1 MITCAINNIEIVKAL
16 YSDING
22 ALIAAEKSK
31 SEFDHVSYMKDLFK
45 DLSKQGTPESAAKY
59 LQSVPRLIIDAKNLY
74 FENVKAD
81 LNNLQELNIR
91 YKSDKGIQEV
101 INDLSDKSNIGDK
114 KANIDNV
121 KNESINLNQDP
132 EVIVPAVRLPERFKT
147 LSPFGGSFQAYIKL
161 NPNNRSKDP
170 MIDIESIN
178 PELLYMIKTF
188 DRIKNIQNNTD
199 ITNGILY
206 DGVKLYFKGMLLTNY
221 ATPENLK
228 FLDSDTQAQ
237 IAKSLRILKGKNAPK
252 DVIQVNEI
260 PILLLSDKD
269 GVVIYFDENGNITT
283 SDKGKPV
290 YQFMRIVRKN
300 NNVLSVKNI
309 YNNEDALISPEDFA
323 KDTYDPNIDGTEEE
337 YLASVKKM
345 MDKEMSDLF
354 SLQNEIIN
362 WGATLTLP
370 ITGISNGIPS
380 NLSST
385 KIYLNDLL
393 KLPNIPSD
401 IVKTIKTLPIDQG
414 GYIAGTAQIEINGNK
429 FVIERPLITEDLA
442 NEIATVL
449 TNPKIPFEQKKK
461 YTDQF
466 LENLDFKRKTK
477 KYNLFYD
484 KKSGAIYFNIFEN
497 FESPK
502 QTNDNIKLDSGA
514 LGKVSPETRDSYK
527 DKIIQYLTKEGLP
540 KYGNRTFITFN
551 NPNLDSGTYMRLNA
565 DGNSFNNNADYYD
578 FLSKTN
584 SEINLKNAD
593 PGFYN
598 YVLNFTSTTTELG
611 KIINDDEVTSN
622 SETERI
628 ISSALSDQYK
638 STVNQANPFDNYLI
652 TKYLSDEIKNNYY
665 VDKSRDFLQSIF
677 DNLISRN
684 NNQYNISEKQKEF
697 IQDLINKSKFLV
709 KEVNENAKP
718 PVEQDIIETVTVP
731 GAESPEDNT
740 IVNKIFDDEN
750 TDEDYSRY
758 FDRANIKKEFISPIK
773 IVEAK
778 LWWNS
783 KKMEPMRK
791 LIDFGR
797 MANIVNSDSYARF
810 IVSGATLA
818 DTGTMGT
825 ILVNKQMG
833 SVFQN
838 LTIYHEAWH
847 VFSQLFLTKKQK
859 LDLYNELKNYTDK
872 TGNKPYAKMS
882 LINLEE
888 MLAEDFRN
896 YVKTGKAKTASP
908 KRNTLFRQMVN
919 FLKQLFGKIL
929 SKFKKQDI
937 EINSLNSPMAK
948 RLFNE
953 LYLGQFNNYTATTD
967 NKLFYQL
974 DRGPRQLEYPSQDAL
989 SPTDGLLVS
998 KSIDGFFAEQ
1008 LNNIYK
1014 KTGKTEIAI
1023 SGITNPKARAELYK
1037 DALESFNQK
1046 LKLEKAKLKDSETDQ
1061 IDFNSLDTLELIE
1074 ANAVAIMEEKTGKN
1088 KYFFLTSQVSDFKN
1102 LAAATKKGERVRGED
1117 YKETI
1122 RIVGDFYKHK
1132 TITKNGKLID
1142 IVIISRPQDA
1152 KTQYANYKK
1161 AGADIFTNLI
1171 ETPKVEKVYIEQ
1183 DQEIV
1188 RDTVR
1193 ILQTTIDNW
1202 GDEKSGIVKYHI
1214 ENTDFE
1220 IAKKQY
1226 DIDEEEV
1233 AEDRPNELD
1242 AKTGTESLQ
1251 QTLSKETIF
1260 VLKTLFKVN
1269 SDGTVPLNRL
1279 GFSELAEYGKTFA
1292 IVAKTIGGIRDR
1304 YEAYDKLKAESAK
1317 FPELKQLVETKIP
1330 NPRISGA
1337 ETNTIAFNLSRQ
1349 FFQDFG
1355 KPQIDYM
1362 QLYAFFETNDEGK
1375 ESILNFQVKESDL
1388 AIDNVLGKWV
1398 TNFKSLRKNDFI
1410 NVSPDNIR
1418 TLNLS
1423 KIVKEFKDSK
1433 STKTSLDINKQIQF
1447 AKVLG
1452 IELQQNSNIE
1462 KELKEKPELYGLIY
1476 MFNYLDKINNL
1487 EILSTSEKLEKG
1499 QKLLLNKFKENP
1511 VETFRQGFSGKI
1523 LGETG
1528 VIKELTQLKRLAEL
1542 QTKYG
1547 YDASSTAVIRSN
1559 QTVGYKEVNWSS
1571 GHAKAYALNQVTE
1584 MQQLWNDPRY
1594 NYMSYLDPKLN
1605 TYTKHLKIIS
1615 SLFNENGK
1623 KKANKSIKYFAQDGF
1638 SMTDLQGDSSGNI
1651 TTELDPISKFI
1662 FEQHTMLL
1670 SGTAELPRTSDKKF
1684 SFGIKIEGGID
1695 SNDINFDLTKGE
1707 DKNLYVDSKLFATNK
1722 GETYARLAYL
1732 YGYMQGEFD
1741 RIKLFRGENKDEYLN
1756 ITGYNNEVNDVGE
1769 KLYSGQT
1776 FSAFK
1781 DILSEDTK
1789 KRLYALADQQLNVDL
1804 LTYVQ
1809 TTDTKL
1815 GTDIKNDIQSYF
1827 NEKISDVKELYYD
1840 KLPYISRSLLEKI
1853 GIRKEDIDTNE
1864 KHKAVYTNNAIIN
1877 TIIKSYVYNDW
1888 IHKFET
1894 SILLF
1899 GDYAQWDHGKEA
1911 WSKRIPGLTSDGIG
1925 FLYDANTVAF
1935 INNVFNK
1942 ETYASLLEKK
1952 EGQEYNNYHFSEKLN
1967 SAVIEDPIR
1976 ESIYVDEYEQMWR
1989 KDYEKTFS
1997 KEVAKEKAAK
2007 DAGVY
2012 DGITESDGIALV
2024 TLDAYRDLKKV
2035 GRGWGLAEE
2044 DLYKKIINGESVSDV
2059 SKVFSVYKLQY
2070 YGAIENNLLPV
2081 TGMYKFSVLPIIP
2094 GVNAIEGNELDKLH
2108 KKMLRQNV
2116 QLVTFSSGSKGA
2128 HLTSNGKT
2136 DNVFID
2142 KESKYVNTEIITE
2155 GENQGEDVFKF
2166 TKNPIYLANLK
2177 EVTVMNDSFKGNLSI
2192 ATQTRAIIIDNLFEN
2207 GKLKNLNNFQT
2218 VQNYIESIKNYSEI
2232 LKEDLLN
2239 GLGIELIDGRVIGD
2253 FTKFVEIIRN
2263 ELTQRDIPAHLV
2275 KLINIDNKDK
2285 LAMDLS
2291 LHPESDYIEKLLVS
2305 LIQRG
2310 VVKQKTKG
2318 EALVQVPSTFTNGTW
2333 DTPYLDITDIKE
2345 IQKLLGSN
2353 TLPFYIVNGETRSEE
2368 MKVAIAL
2375 QGDFKNLLNA
2385 KDLEGNKIETR
2396 ERLNQLIKD
2405 PVWFSQNK
2413 KSLTLFGP
2421 RIPNDAHNTIEA
2433 ATVWHFLPEA
2443 FGPSIITPTEII
2455 AKAGSDYDGDKLFM
2469 QMPNI
2474 DVDGTYISKGIT
2486 NFAKVL
2492 NDTKILERENKLP
2505 KNQMTSRQLITQ
2517 QKKYLQN
2524 KYLESAVEILML
2536 PENAVGLVK
2545 PNGTYL
2551 VDKYADNLQKYAK
2564 GYNKYKN
2571 VRGQESDTNSKNKKI
2586 PSPTR
2591 YVELLHNIFVH
2602 DANLSLE
2609 ASLGILAK
2617 ITKSIPL
2624 YKAAGAKMRSTYS
2637 LSEFLRAPLKMRFK
2651 KNTVVNKDGETVIS
2665 LGGEKNVLGENI
2677 SDTTSHSL
2685 QGILDRAK
2693 ETFPF
2698 DLKLV
2703 PEAMDVYGY
2712 ATRAGMDQESI
2723 VYLLNQPLVVKYLE
2737 EQKLNTASLFSLL
2750 GKKLTSSQLINKIA
2764 NDALNQSFSEKQ
2776 IKEDILPKINTNK
2789 VKAIFDSLAD
2799 DLDVIISLPTETI
2812 NIKSQ
2817 DIKNNKNINNSLVTG
2832 IEVIIDNK
2840 NLNLFRKVNK
2850 DQLFYKNNAYFLI
2863 DILAKDVLQNEEEI
2877 PKESLINIVEK
2888 QDDKSKLAL
2897 MIFLHFVE
2905 LERQYSPYKD
2915 LETSFSPDTGSII
2928 TIQEAIIR
2936 EKDYNRFMNSSE
2948 IDKEFIDNLKNN
2960 SVLSS
2965 LMFDELTVDILT
2977 PLFKTKLNPTIVSY
2991 ISDTMSDTD
3000 AKADIIRK
3008 FGKGPDGRAKFIK
3021 AFGNNLITAIFQTY
3035 VSNFS
3040 NAKGTL
3046 VNIPESYETLPIE
3059 IDDTIN
3065 TDVIIEND
3073 KIIINSRAI
3082 EFDFANKLFMSN
3094 NNTEDSYKNR
3104 GKDTFPTGK
3113 NPFNNLR
3120 SFYRYSIAKAYLESN
3135 NTIDSLSND
3144 SYFLSLIAKNN
3155 NNVDTAYTEYI
3166 SERALLNSFNPQ
3178 YIMGT
3183 TKYSY
3188 TDNMMQLLQSL
3199 EDNTSLKDKFSIL
3212 GQLSPQPNKNGFKI
3226 VRLNNRRDMQGLT
3239 AQDYYTQIR
3248 QLGDA
3253 SIQKLDNPNNSPTIE
3268 SKDKRIS
3275 DLFSVFSLM
3284 MFYQHGIGRTSTGFN
3299 SALDSSQY
3307 KPIIIGS
3314 SPAFISNYVEV
3325 PNSTILDVISEKT
3338 FDPIKFKLFAGNRNE
3353 YLHKD
3358 IAALEKDEVVEVT
3371 EEFDLNEGSVIPI
3384 TFTAGEKI
3392 IANTDIEVYKKYINK
3407 SNGVKPYKFFT
3418 PNTNFSKFYNGKQQT
3433 MPQTAIWLLTEDT
3446 GLYDMIDQS
3455 EDSGEVYYENVDLET
3470 GIQMLREGEG
3480 TTQPGVSQTNKP
3492 KGEEVKEGIYLNQG
3506 ALTKEEQL
3514 ELFNYLKPYLE
3525 EQANKSLKAT
3535 QGSKM
3540 IGLGLRWDYTS
3551 NNPGK
3556 TAINIPDPIKR
3567 NPKYGYYNQS
3577 INGQA
3582 LGQITQRFRELMEK
3596 ATGVDMTNYDGA
3608 IINLYDND
3616 SFISSHNDVDESRS
3630 AIKYPVIGINLGGK
3644 GNFSIERLGPE
3655 NAMLDLQA
3663 GSGYIFGVDGIN
3675 REVWHRTF
3683 PTSQDSFLPE
3693 LTTKIDGK
3701 TYPAGSYRVTITM
3714 RRVMPLAQSMPQAPS
3729 IVSDIT
3735 TSTAAPITITNNPAE
3750 YTNHSG
3756 GAYGGDT
3763 FWDIIGREF
3772 GVTKHMH
3779 YKDAGNAN
3787 LSQKLRNAGV
3797 TATVLTKEQMDK
3809 ARTEVERLLGEN
3821 YPDTLQGNLQVRN
3834 YYQVANADA
3843 VFAVAEIAPTTSP
3856 KVFGGTNT
3864 AVQLAIKMNK
3874 PVYVFDLDTNK
3885 WYTQDLDF
3893 LANGYDSTKH
3903 NFDYNGWKEIN
3914 TPALTKNFAGV
3925 GSRDIE
3931 SYNVQKDGKWVPR
3944 TQYKGKEVE
3953 EAAKQAIRDVYANT
3967 FKSTQPST
3975 SVVERTDKIV
3985 LRSELKANPTTL
3997 YLFGDNDIRKGLG
4010 GQAKEMRGESNAIGV
4025 STKKLPA
4032 RGEEAYKSDTELEKN
4047 KEIITNDINKAIAE
4061 WNTGKYNKLIIPQM
4075 GVGLA
4080 ELPTR
4085 APETYKFLQQELK
4098 RLEDQVTKPST
4109 GVERNIKVD
4118 QYNIKIQPDGTM
4130 FYENG
4135 NEVTDETI
4143 QNKANIRK
4151 ELQDGVLRTSDFN
4164 NSIYFVLSNNK
4175 ILGSGKTNLGKES
4188 VQNASIKE
4196 QILAKAI
4203 LYKKSCSS

>member
-1952 EGQEYNNYHFSEKLN
+1952 EGQEYNNYHFSEKIN
-1967 SAVIEDPIR
+1967 SGVIEDPIR
-1976 ESIYVDEYEQMWR
+1976 KSIYVDEYEQMWR

-2275 KLINIDNKDK
+2275 
-2285 LAMDLS
+2285 
-2291 LHPESDYIEKLLVS
+2291 
-2305 LIQRG
+2305 
-2310 VVKQKTKG
+2310 
-2318 EALVQVPSTFTNGTW
+2318 
-2333 DTPYLDITDIKE
+2333 
-2345 IQKLLGSN
+2345 
-2353 TLPFYIVNGETRSEE
+2353 
-2368 MKVAIAL
+2368 
-2375 QGDFKNLLNA
+2375 
-2385 KDLEGNKIETR
+2385 
-2396 ERLNQLIKD
+2396 
-2405 PVWFSQNK
+2405 
-2413 KSLTLFGP
+2413 
-2421 RIPNDAHNTIEA
+2421 
-2433 ATVWHFLPEA
+2433 
-2443 FGPSIITPTEII
+2443 
-2455 AKAGSDYDGDKLFM
+2455 
-2469 QMPNI
+2469 
-2474 DVDGTYISKGIT
+2474 
-2486 NFAKVL
+2486 
-2492 NDTKILERENKLP
+2492 
-2505 KNQMTSRQLITQ
+2505 
-2517 QKKYLQN
+2517 
-2524 KYLESAVEILML
+2524 
-2536 PENAVGLVK
+2536 
-2545 PNGTYL
+2545 
-2551 VDKYADNLQKYAK
+2551 
-2564 GYNKYKN
+2564 
-2571 VRGQESDTNSKNKKI
+2571 
-2586 PSPTR
+2586 
-2591 YVELLHNIFVH
+2591 
-2602 DANLSLE
+2602 
-2609 ASLGILAK
+2609 
-2617 ITKSIPL
+2617 
-2624 YKAAGAKMRSTYS
+2624 
-2637 LSEFLRAPLKMRFK
+2637 
-2651 KNTVVNKDGETVIS
+2651 
-2665 LGGEKNVLGENI
+2665 
-2677 SDTTSHSL
+2677 
-2685 QGILDRAK
+2685 
-2693 ETFPF
+2693 
-2698 DLKLV
+2698 
-2703 PEAMDVYGY
+2703 
-2712 ATRAGMDQESI
+2712 
-2723 VYLLNQPLVVKYLE
+2723 
-2737 EQKLNTASLFSLL
+2737 
-2750 GKKLTSSQLINKIA
+2750 
-2764 NDALNQSFSEKQ
+2764 
-2776 IKEDILPKINTNK
+2776 
-2789 VKAIFDSLAD
+2789 
-2799 DLDVIISLPTETI
+2799 
-2812 NIKSQ
+2812 
-2817 DIKNNKNINNSLVTG
+2817 
-2832 IEVIIDNK
+2832 
-2840 NLNLFRKVNK
+2840 
-2850 DQLFYKNNAYFLI
+2850 
-2863 DILAKDVLQNEEEI
+2863 
-2877 PKESLINIVEK
+2877 
-2888 QDDKSKLAL
+2888 
-2897 MIFLHFVE
+2897 
-2905 LERQYSPYKD
+2905 
-2915 LETSFSPDTGSII
+2915 FSPDTGSII

-3059 IDDTIN
+3059 INDTIN